1 MPHESSHIEV
11 SLCLFISTL
20 YKLLA
25 DTALSALHSHC
36 SQSQNVVKAAK
47 VFCHDNVPRLDSDV
61 MESRLGLGQKG
72 LCAYLGFPLS
82 LDVKSIG
89 GEATDWA
96 LSPERLNDDGGYTI
110 DNLVLV
116 VRGQFCR
123 ARSARRQTSQVVQEE
138 GR

>member
-1 MPHESSHIEV
+1 MRRDGI
-11 SLCLFISTL
+11 
-20 YKLLA
+20 KLE
-25 DTALSALHSHC
+25 
-36 SQSQNVVKAAK
+36 QQ
-47 VFCHDNVPRLDSDV
+47 
-61 MESRLGLGQKG
+61 G

-82 LDVKSIG
+82 LDVQSIG

-116 VRGQFCR
+116 VKGQFCR

>member
-1 MPHESSHIEV
+1 M
-11 SLCLFISTL
+11 
-20 YKLLA
+20 
-25 DTALSALHSHC
+25 
-36 SQSQNVVKAAK
+36 VV
-47 VFCHDNVPRLDSDV
+47 LTDV
-61 MESRLGLGQKG
+61 MGGLTLEQFVNLYAKQQG
-72 LCAYLGFPLS
+72 LCAYPGFPMS
-82 LDVKSIG
+82 LDVKQIG

-116 VRGQFCR
+116 VKGQFCR